1 MILLGNATIAA
12 DVLTGNKLALFP
24 SIGYGKLF
32 QTIVIHKRVVFKTKY
47 VIILGS
53 AVTLAIYITGDISE
67 SATELPYW
75 LWNMLASAKILT
87 KLL

>member
-32 QTIVIHKRVVFKTKY
+32 QTIVIHK
-47 VIILGS
+47 
-53 AVTLAIYITGDISE
+53 
-67 SATELPYW
+67 
-75 LWNMLASAKILT
+75 
-87 KLL
+87 